1 MRIIVLA
8 FLILVMLMH
17 VFSKTIIYTAFLI
30 NQDYIAKNLC
40 ENRNAPEKKCCGK
53 CQLEKRMT
61 GEAQKQD
68 AQLPSLLKSVD
79 EITLMNSEV
88 SAIRVKPFLI
98 NSFLFPEPIE
108 VSHYTFVNRIFRPP
122 CIA

>member
-1 MRIIVLA
+1 MRIIVPA

-61 GEAQKQD
+61 GEAQNQD
-68 AQLPSLLKSVD
+68 AQLPSLLKSID
-79 EITLMNSEV
+79 EITLIHSQT
-88 SAIRVKPFLI
+88 SAIQFKSFFSY
-98 NSFLFPEPIE
+98 SFLFPEPIE

>member
-1 MRIIVLA
+1 MRIIVPA

-61 GEAQKQD
+61 SEAQNQD

-79 EITLMNSEV
+79 EITLMHSEV
-88 SAIRVKPFLI
+88 SAIQFKLFFTY
-98 NSFLFPEPIE
+98 SFLFPEP
-108 VSHYTFVNRIFRPP
+108 VAASYHAFVNRIFRPP